1 MVTLPELLCIWV
13 FSTCAAEKTERKNQY
28 RSADHCWPNIKNLQK
43 YNQWMTAA
51 TKPTCCDL
59 KNNFVFKMLPLFG
72 WWTCGWSPTQT
83 VMFTLHKIGFTCKI
97 LWASGSPSTKRE
109 GREENCSRQDSR
121 IKILYNANAMTIE
134 YKSRDVYST
143 HDWIHDRNE
152 LVVQHPDYYQS
163 KSYQPMLGCASW
175 KIVNHNESL
184 ICSNEYKFIWN
195 TIYFKHLQ
203 DLATVLQVSSIM
215 TTLTTC
221 SSNICPCQ
229 SDSDDSNEPPPSD
242 WRVRS
247 QWQQRFLLP
256 IAASIIPKV

>member
-13 FSTCAAEKTERKNQY
+13 FSTCAAEKTERKNPIQI
-28 RSADHCWPNIKNLQK
+28 RKFHCWPNIKLAEIPSMNGSSHEAYLLWFEKQLCVQDASVVWLMNVRMIANPNRHVHTTQDWLSLQ
-43 YNQWMTAA
+43 
-51 TKPTCCDL
+51 D
-59 KNNFVFKMLPLFG
+59 PLSFWFAINKEG
-72 WWTCGWSPTQT
+72 GN
-83 VMFTLHKIGFTCKI
+83 
-97 LWASGSPSTKRE
+97 
-109 GREENCSRQDSR
+109 GRELFEARFKNKD
-121 IKILYNANAMTIE
+121 INAMTIE

-163 KSYQPMLGCASW
+163 KAYQPMLGCASW

-203 DLATVLQVSSIM
+203 DLATMLSSIM

-229 SDSDDSNEPPPSD
+229 SDSDDSSEPPPSD